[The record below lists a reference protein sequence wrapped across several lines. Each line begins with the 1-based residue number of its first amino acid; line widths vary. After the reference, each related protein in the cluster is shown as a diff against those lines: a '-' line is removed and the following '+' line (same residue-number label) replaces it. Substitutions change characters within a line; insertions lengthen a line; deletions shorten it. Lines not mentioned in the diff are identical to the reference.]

1 MSHFIRAR
9 GRQLRLADRPHAFL
23 GVNLWY
29 GAYLAADAPYGN
41 LPRLRAELNQLA
53 ELGVTNLRVMGG
65 TESGPM
71 RRSITPAFRGPGTD
85 YHEPLLRGLD
95 RLLAELAAREMYAVI
110 CLTNFWEWS
119 GGMGTYLSWVN
130 GGQHVDMND
139 PAHPWPSYPEATA
152 RFYANREANGL
163 YRDYVRSLVTR
174 TNSVTGLTYNQDP
187 TVMAWQLANEPRAGS
202 SILPGHHVIP
212 EFVRWV
218 HETAGFIKSLTSEQ
232 LVSTGSEGLAGCV
245 GDEDCLREAH
255 ASEHVNYLT
264 VHIWPRN
271 WGWLEDEN
279 MSLGYADA
287 EQKTREYLKRHLAVA
302 EALDKPLVL
311 EEFGLC
317 RDQGAL
323 LPGTPTTV
331 RDRYFRFLFGEV
343 EASLA
348 RGGPLF
354 GSNVW
359 SWGGQGRA
367 EHEDGL
373 FRRGDSSF
381 TGDPPQEP
389 QGLNSIFDCDGSTI
403 DVIRGHART
412 LSALTESGCHAVGK
426 P

>member
-1 MSHFIRAR
+1 VSHFVRAQ
-9 GRQLRLADRPHAFL
+9 GRQLLLADRLHAFL

-41 LPRLRAELNQLA
+41 LPRLRAELDQLA

-71 RRSITPAFRGPGTD
+71 RRSITPAFRGHGTE
-85 YHEPLLRGLD
+85 YHQPLLRGLD
-95 RLLAELAAREMYAVI
+95 RLLAELAVRKMHAVI

-119 GGMGTYLSWVN
+119 GGMGTYLYWVN

-139 PAHPWPSYPEATA
+139 PSHPWPSYPEATA
-152 RFYANREANGL
+152 QFYANREANDL
-163 YRDYVRSLVTR
+163 YRDYVRSLLIR

-202 SILPGHHVIP
+202 SRLPGHHQIP
-212 EFVRWV
+212 AFVRWV
-218 HETAGFIKSLTSEQ
+218 HETAGFIKSLAGEQ

-245 GDEDCLREAH
+245 DDEDCLREAH
-255 ASEHVNYLT
+255 ASPNVDYLT

-271 WGWLEDEN
+271 WGWLADHE
-279 MSLGYADA
+279 MTSGYARA
-287 EQKTREYLKRHLAVA
+287 ERLTDGYLKRHLALA
-302 EALDKPLVL
+302 EALNKPLVL
-311 EEFGLC
+311 EEFGLS
-317 RDQGAL
+317 RDAGAL

-348 RGGPLF
+348 RGGPLC
-354 GSNVW
+354 GSNLW
-359 SWGGQGRA
+359 SWGGRGRA
-367 EHEDGL
+367 EHEDGH
-373 FRRGDSSF
+373 FQRGDSSF

-389 QGLNSIFDCDGSTI
+389 QGLNSVFDCDTSTLE
-403 DVIRGHART
+403 VIREHGRN
-412 LSALTESGCHAVGK
+412 LGSWR
-426 P
+426 